1 MPVRARLFT
10 WILRTEDPEPVI
22 VDGFQD
28 EEVRGGTPLT
38 LRETVPV
45 NPESAET
52 VMVSEPLA
60 PRAICTAV
68 GEADSVKFPV
78 ELMLNV
84 TFTE

>member
-10 WILRTEDPEPVI
+10 WILRTEDPEPVT

-28 EEVRGGTPLT
+28 AEVRAGNPLT

-52 VMVSEPLA
+52 VMVSKPLA
-60 PRAICTAV
+60 PRAICTV
-68 GEADSVKFPV
+68 VVEADSVKSPV

>member
-10 WILRTEDPEPVI
+10 WILRTEDPEPVT

-28 EEVRGGTPLT
+28 EEVRAGKPLT

-52 VMVSEPLA
+52 ATVSDPPL
-60 PRAICTAV
+60 PRGICSVV
-68 GEADSVKFPV
+68 GEAESAKSPV
-78 ELMLNV
+78 ELTLND